1 MTSVP
6 KPLKYLRPH
15 FATLKEI
22 YVEWGDGENKVHCNC
37 DLYFFY
43 LENGR
48 NGTHMSN
55 ASCYPYPIPQPVKVG
70 HTTGFCPLLALSQI
84 SSFVW

>member
-37 DLYFFY
+37 DLYF
-43 LENGR
+43 LNLGNGQEWDSYVR
-48 NGTHMSN
+48 WELPSL
-55 ASCYPYPIPQPVKVG
+55 PYP
-70 HTTGFCPLLALSQI
+70 TT
-84 SSFVW
+84 

>member
-1 MTSVP
+1 MSTFLNKINDIIIQQESNVSLHKPALEALRSQIRASTSSMTSVP

-37 DLYFFY
+37 DL
-43 LENGR
+43 
-48 NGTHMSN
+48 
-55 ASCYPYPIPQPVKVG
+55 
-70 HTTGFCPLLALSQI
+70 
-84 SSFVW
+84 